1 MWNFYTIVILNLL
14 SVETHRR
21 AATGN
26 TKSREVA
33 GALAGTAPSST
44 ARNSGARRG
53 LWRRRACHLTYTRS
67 GGCRRAPNSFLHT
80 KTRVNI
86 SPSRGRL
93 PGTTLAS
100 ALKSRSSPG
109 VRVDLYLSRYWW
121 IKQITMKLL
130 QLNLINLIH
139 DGNSFTARSEHPT
152 RDWA

>member
-1 MWNFYTIVILNLL
+1 ML
-14 SVETHRR
+14 SVETHQR

-33 GALAGTAPSST
+33 RALEALLP
-44 ARNSGARRG
+44 
-53 LWRRRACHLTYTRS
+53 RRRPAISVTRPEVLWKTGRHLTYTRS

-80 KTRVNI
+80 KTRVNV

-93 PGTTLAS
+93 PGMTLAS

-109 VRVDLYLSRYWW
+109 VRLDLQLSRCRW
-121 IKQITMKLL
+121 IKRITVKLL
-130 QLNLINLIH
+130 QLNLANLIH
-139 DGNSFTARSEHPT
+139 DGKSFTVRLEHPT